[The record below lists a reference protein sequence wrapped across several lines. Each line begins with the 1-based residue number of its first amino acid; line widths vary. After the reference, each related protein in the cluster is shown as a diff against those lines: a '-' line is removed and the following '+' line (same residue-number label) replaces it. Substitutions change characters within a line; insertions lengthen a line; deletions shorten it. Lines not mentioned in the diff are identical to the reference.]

1 MRFASEEESRRS
13 WLRNQAVIEG
23 CRFWISRWTPDWR
36 SDRDSPLAL
45 VWFHFPNLPI
55 HLFDFEAISRICAPF
70 GRAIALDST
79 TSRRSRPNMA
89 RVRLE
94 INVLQPFVEKI
105 WIEFENG
112 NGKLDGFWQSIVR
125 ERVPF
130 FCEYCNR
137 FGHSTGRCW
146 NARTESAEEG
156 ECRGMPH
163 ACENALLTEVAVNDA
178 PTVGVG
184 AESAAVKLGL
194 EELAREGVSIEHFVD
209 EAVLEAAV
217 NIIEEAAGKVMD
229 EGVECVIDGEDSQKD
244 DTQGEDDPNLE
255 TEESSHSISYN
266 TWFENLKEK
275 IGSNKKLMTVVME
288 AKQEV
293 ESFFDNAI
301 QELGRDGCEE
311 KANELIQKANGIFLW
326 KVAAKGMSIEKGMR
340 DELRGVR
347 VRAESEMQESGGSS
361 KGEVKNKEKVF
372 KNTMEWVKVVDAYM
386 KEDRVLEQK
395 VREALKEVNEYLWT
409 VYDKEKEEYF
419 EEGRNR
425 AMKAAAI
432 FLVKVRHCPSWGRE
446 NGLLGRHLKSNI
458 DTIGARICHWAVT
471 MNLQKMFACVVG
483 KQSEVVRV
491 RADRP
496 PLLLATLRDEDDS
509 RIVEFCPCRR
519 RSCCP
524 VSVSAP
530 DDDEAAAQYPSPPQM
545 TTKLLQCY
553 LRPCRPQSCCPLED
567 SASLL
572 RSSPP
577 PLPTTKLL
585 PGLRLRHCP

>member
-1 MRFASEEESRRS
+1 
-13 WLRNQAVIEG
+13 
-23 CRFWISRWTPDWR
+23 
-36 SDRDSPLAL
+36 
-45 VWFHFPNLPI
+45 
-55 HLFDFEAISRICAPF
+55 
-70 GRAIALDST
+70 
-79 TSRRSRPNMA
+79 
-89 RVRLE
+89 
-94 INVLQPFVEKI
+94 
-105 WIEFENG
+105 
-112 NGKLDGFWQSIVR
+112 
-125 ERVPF
+125 
-130 FCEYCNR
+130 
-137 FGHSTGRCW
+137 
-146 NARTESAEEG
+146 
-156 ECRGMPH
+156 MPH

-471 MNLQKMFACVVG
+471 MNL
-483 KQSEVVRV
+483 
-491 RADRP
+491 
-496 PLLLATLRDEDDS
+496 
-509 RIVEFCPCRR
+509 
-519 RSCCP
+519 
-524 VSVSAP
+524 
-530 DDDEAAAQYPSPPQM
+530 
-545 TTKLLQCY
+545 
-553 LRPCRPQSCCPLED
+553 
-567 SASLL
+567 
-572 RSSPP
+572 
-577 PLPTTKLL
+577 
-585 PGLRLRHCP
+585 